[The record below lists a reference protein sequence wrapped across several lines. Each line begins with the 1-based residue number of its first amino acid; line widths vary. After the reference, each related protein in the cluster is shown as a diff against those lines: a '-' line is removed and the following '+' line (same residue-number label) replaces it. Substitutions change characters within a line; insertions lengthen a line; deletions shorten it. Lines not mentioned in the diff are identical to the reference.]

1 MPRDRLRIPPPLSD
15 LGSAAATPE
24 VPMSAKPLDAVT
36 LEIVW
41 TRLISAVDE
50 AAKVIVRTSFSTLSN
65 EANDFACVIT
75 DAEGRSLAQNSGSIP
90 SFIACLPA
98 TVRHFLARM
107 GRERMRPGDVLITN
121 NPWDATGHL
130 NDITLVKP
138 IFRGG
143 RIVAFAA
150 STSHVP
156 DIGGRVRSIEPRELY
171 EEGFHI
177 PLMHFIRE
185 GAPDETLITLLRTN
199 VRTPDQTL
207 GDVWAQASA
216 LAVIEARLLAT
227 MDDYALADL
236 EAFADDLF
244 RRSEAA
250 MRAAIRTVPPG
261 TYRYAITTD
270 GLDEP
275 FEMKVA
281 VRIADDEATFDFT
294 GTSAQQTRAINC
306 VMAYTFAMTAYA
318 IKCALLPN
326 LPNNEGVLRPLQVI
340 APEGSLLNPRFP
352 ASCGGRAAT
361 GHYVPAV
368 IFGALHQAIPEK
380 VMAAPGSPLW
390 IFTLAGLGHDGK
402 PFATVL
408 FYNGGLG
415 GRASGDGVSTLSW
428 PSNISSTPVEVAE
441 QSGRLHFH
449 GKALKPGS
457 GGDGRMRGGLGQS
470 IEIECLS
477 AQELQALFVTERTK
491 FPAPGIG
498 GGKPG
503 ALGRVAINGEGVDT
517 RRMHLLRRGDRI
529 TIETPGGG
537 GYGDPAGR
545 SAAARERDR
554 AMGYIES

>member
-1 MPRDRLRIPPPLSD
+1 MSD
-15 LGSAAATPE
+15 
-24 VPMSAKPLDAVT
+24 AKPLDAVT

-65 EANDFACVIT
+65 EANDFACVLT
-75 DAEGRSLAQNSGSIP
+75 DATGGSLAQNSGSIP

-98 TVRHFLARM
+98 TVRHFLERM
-107 GRERMRPGDVLITN
+107 GPEQMRPGDVLVTN

-138 IFRGG
+138 IFRGE
-143 RIVAFAA
+143 RLVAFAA

-156 DIGGRVRSIEPRELY
+156 DIGGRVRSVEPRELY

-177 PLMHFIRE
+177 PLMHLIRE
-185 GAPDETLITLLRTN
+185 GKPDETLIRLLRTN

-216 LAVIEARLLAT
+216 LSVIEARLVAT
-227 MDDYALADL
+227 MDDYGLEDL
-236 EAFADDLF
+236 EAFAGDLF

-250 MRAAIRTVPPG
+250 MRAAIRTVKPG
-261 TYRYAITTD
+261 TYHYAMKTD

-275 FEMKVA
+275 FEFRVA
-281 VRIADDEATFDFT
+281 VTIEDDEAIFDFT
-294 GTSAQQTRAINC
+294 GTSPQQPRAINC

-326 LPNNEGVLRPLQVI
+326 LPNNEGVLRPIKVI

-352 ASCGGRAAT
+352 APCGGRSAT

-390 IFTLAGLGHDGK
+390 IFTLAGLADDGK

-415 GRASGDGVSTLSW
+415 GRAAGDGVSVLSW

-441 QSGRLHFH
+441 QSGRLFFRE
-449 GKALKPGS
+449 KALKSGS
-457 GGDGRMRGGLGQS
+457 GGDGETRGGLGQS

-477 AQELQALFVTERTK
+477 ERELSAWFVTERTK
-491 FPAPGIG
+491 LAAPGIG
-498 GGKPG
+498 GGADG
-503 ALGRVAINGEGVDT
+503 GLGRVAINGQDVDT
-517 RRMHLLRRGDRI
+517 RRMHLLKRGDVVM
-529 TIETPGGG
+529 IETPGGG
-537 GYGDPAGR
+537 GYGDPR
-545 SAAARERDR
+545 RRPERARQHDRD
-554 AMGYIES
+554 MGYVMP

>member
-1 MPRDRLRIPPPLSD
+1 
-15 LGSAAATPE
+15 
-24 VPMSAKPLDAVT
+24 MSQAKPLDAVT

-50 AAKVIVRTSFSTLSN
+50 AARVIVRTSFSTLSN
-65 EANDFACVIT
+65 EANDFACVLT

-90 SFIACLPA
+90 SFIGCLPA
-98 TVRHFLARM
+98 TVRHFLDRM
-107 GRERMRPGDVLITN
+107 GRDEMRPGDVLITN

-143 RIVAFAA
+143 RLVAFAA

-156 DIGGRVRSIEPRELY
+156 DIGGRVRSVEPRELY

-185 GAPDETLITLLRTN
+185 GKPDETLIRLLRTN

-216 LAVIEARLLAT
+216 LSVIEARLAAM
-227 MDDYALADL
+227 MDDYGLADL
-236 EAFADDLF
+236 EAFAADLF
-244 RRSEAA
+244 ERSEAA
-250 MRAAIRTVPPG
+250 MRAAIRSVPAG
-261 TYRYAITTD
+261 TYRYAMRTD

-275 FEMKVA
+275 FEFHVA
-281 VRIADDEATFDFT
+281 VTIDGDEAIFDFS
-294 GTSAQQTRAINC
+294 GTSPQQPRAINC

-318 IKCALLPN
+318 LKCALLPG
-326 LPNNEGVLRPLQVI
+326 LPNNEGVLRPIKVI
-340 APEGSLLNPRFP
+340 APEGSLLNPRPP
-352 ASCGGRAAT
+352 ASCGGRSAT

-380 VMAAPGSPLW
+380 VMAPPGSPLW
-390 IFTLAGLGHDGK
+390 ILTLAGLTAEGR

-415 GRASGDGVSTLSW
+415 GRAAGDGVSVLSW

-441 QSGRLHFH
+441 HSGQIFFRQ
-449 GKALKPGS
+449 KALKSGS
-457 GGDGRMRGGLGQS
+457 GGDGEKRGGLGQT

-477 AQELQALFVTERTK
+477 ERELSAWFVTERTR
-491 FPAPGIG
+491 FAAPGIG
-498 GGKPG
+498 GGRHG
-503 ALGRVAINGEGVDT
+503 AAGRVAINGQDVDT
-517 RRMHLLRRGDRI
+517 RRMHLLRRGDVV

-537 GYGDPAGR
+537 GYGDPEAR
-545 SAAARERDR
+545 SQAARQHDR
-554 AMGYIES
+554 AMGYVAG

>member
-1 MPRDRLRIPPPLSD
+1 MSQ
-15 LGSAAATPE
+15 AT
-24 VPMSAKPLDAVT
+24 PLDAVT

-50 AAKVIVRTSFSTLSN
+50 AARVIVRTSFSTLAN
-65 EANDFACVIT
+65 EANDFACVLT

-90 SFIACLPA
+90 SFIGCLPA
-98 TVRHFLARM
+98 TVRHFLDRM
-107 GRERMRPGDVLITN
+107 GRDQMHPGDVLITN

-138 IFRGG
+138 IFRGN
-143 RIVAFAA
+143 RLVAFAA

-156 DIGGRVRSIEPRELY
+156 DIGGRVRSVEPRELY

-185 GAPDETLITLLRTN
+185 GKPDETLIRLLRTN

-216 LAVIEARLLAT
+216 LSVIEARLNAT
-227 MDDYALADL
+227 MDDHGLADL
-236 EAFADDLF
+236 EAFASDLF
-244 RRSEAA
+244 QRSEAA

-261 TYRYAITTD
+261 TYRYAMRTD

-275 FEMKVA
+275 FEYHVA
-281 VRIADDEATFDFT
+281 VTIEGDTATFDFT
-294 GTSAQQTRAINC
+294 GTSPQQPRAINC
-306 VMAYTFAMTAYA
+306 VLAYTFAMTAYA
-318 IKCALLPN
+318 LKCALLPN
-326 LPNNEGVLRPLQVI
+326 LPNNEGVLRPLEVI
-340 APEGSLLNPRFP
+340 APEGSLLNPRHP

-380 VMAAPGSPLW
+380 VMAAPGSPIW
-390 IFTLAGLGHDGK
+390 IMTLAGLTSEGK

-415 GRASGDGVSTLSW
+415 GRAAGDGVSALAW

-441 QSGRLHFH
+441 HSGQLLFRQ
-449 GKALKPGS
+449 KALKPGS
-457 GGDGRMRGGLGQS
+457 GGDGEMRGGLGQA
-470 IEIECLS
+470 IKVECLS
-477 AQELQALFVTERTK
+477 ERELSLWFVTERTK
-491 FPAPGIG
+491 FAAPGIG
-498 GGKPG
+498 GGRDG
-503 ALGRVAINGEGVDT
+503 VVGRIAINGQDVDT
-517 RRMHLLRRGDRI
+517 RRMHLLRRGDVV
-529 TIETPGGG
+529 TVETPGGG
-537 GYGDPAGR
+537 GYGDPARR
-545 SAAARERDR
+545 SQHARDR
-554 AMGYIES
+554 DRTMGYVEA

>member
-1 MPRDRLRIPPPLSD
+1 MSD
-15 LGSAAATPE
+15 
-24 VPMSAKPLDAVT
+24 AKPLDAVT

-65 EANDFACVIT
+65 EANDFACVLT

-98 TVRHFLARM
+98 TVRHFLDRM
-107 GRERMRPGDVLITN
+107 GLGEMRPGDVLITN

-143 RIVAFAA
+143 RLVAFAA

-156 DIGGRVRSIEPRELY
+156 DIGGRVRSVEPRELY

-177 PLMHFIRE
+177 PLMHLIRE
-185 GAPDETLITLLRTN
+185 GQPDETLIRLLRTN

-207 GDVWAQASA
+207 GDVWAQTSA
-216 LAVIEARLLAT
+216 LSVIEARLTAT
-227 MDDYALADL
+227 MDDYRLDDLA
-236 EAFADDLF
+236 AFADDLF

-250 MRAAIRTVPPG
+250 MRAALRAVPSG
-261 TYRYAITTD
+261 TYRYSMKTD

-275 FEMKVA
+275 FEFRVA
-281 VRIADDEATFDFT
+281 VTISEDEALFDFT
-294 GTSAQQTRAINC
+294 GTSPQQPRAINC

-326 LPNNEGVLRPLQVI
+326 LPNNEGVLRPIRVI
-340 APEGSLLNPRFP
+340 APEGSLLTPRFP
-352 ASCGGRAAT
+352 APCGGRSAT

-380 VMAAPGSPLW
+380 VTAAPGSPLW
-390 IFTLAGLGHDGK
+390 IFTLAGLADDGK

-408 FYNGGLG
+408 VYNGGLG
-415 GRASGDGVSTLSW
+415 GRAAGDGVSVLSW

-441 QSGRLHFH
+441 HSGRLFFR
-449 GKALKPGS
+449 GKALRPGS
-457 GGDGRMRGGLGQS
+457 GGDGEKRGGLGQA
-470 IEIECLS
+470 IVIECLS
-477 AQELQALFVTERTK
+477 ERELSAFFVTERTRLA
-491 FPAPGIG
+491 APGVG
-498 GGKPG
+498 GGG
-503 ALGRVAINGEGVDT
+503 AGAVGRVAINGQDIDT
-517 RRMHLLRRGDRI
+517 RRMHLLKRGDVV

-537 GYGDPAGR
+537 GYGDPRRRAEAIR
-545 SAAARERDR
+545 RRDL
-554 AMGYIES
+554 ALGYVEA

>member
-1 MPRDRLRIPPPLSD
+1 MS
-15 LGSAAATPE
+15 
-24 VPMSAKPLDAVT
+24 VPKPLDAVT

-90 SFIACLPA
+90 SFIGCLPA

-138 IFRGG
+138 IFRDG
-143 RIVAFAA
+143 RLVAFAA

-177 PLMHFIRE
+177 PLMHLMRE
-185 GAPDETLITLLRTN
+185 GVPDETLITLIETN
-199 VRTPDQTL
+199 VRTPEQTM
-207 GDVWAQASA
+207 GDVWAQVSA

-227 MDDYALADL
+227 MDDYGFADL
-236 EAFADDLF
+236 VAFADDLF

-250 MRAAIRTVPPG
+250 MRAAIRTVPAG
-261 TYRYAITTD
+261 TYRYAIETD

-275 FEMKVA
+275 FEMRVA
-281 VRIADDEATFDFT
+281 VTISGDEATFDFT
-294 GTSAQQTRAINC
+294 GTSPQQPRAINC
-306 VMAYTFAMTAYA
+306 VLAYTFAMTAYA

-326 LPNNEGVLRPLQVI
+326 LPNNEGVLRPIKVI

-390 IFTLAGLGHDGK
+390 IFTLAGLGEDGK

-415 GRASGDGVSTLSW
+415 GRAAGDGVSTLSW

-441 QSGRLHFH
+441 QSKRLLFH
-449 GKALKPGS
+449 SKGLKPGS
-457 GGDGRMRGGLGQS
+457 GGDGRMRGGLGQT

-477 AQELQALFVTERTK
+477 ERELQALFVTERTR
-491 FPAPGIG
+491 FAAPGIG
-498 GGKPG
+498 GGGEG
-503 ALGRVAINGEGVDT
+503 ALGRVAINGQDVDT
-517 RRMHLLRRGDRI
+517 RRMHLLKRGDRI

-537 GYGDPAGR
+537 GYGSPGERPADVR
-545 SAAARERDR
+545 RRDR
-554 AMGYIES
+554 EMGYVES

>member
-1 MPRDRLRIPPPLSD
+1 
-15 LGSAAATPE
+15 
-24 VPMSAKPLDAVT
+24 MSATSPLDAVT

-90 SFIACLPA
+90 SFIGCLPA
-98 TVRHFLARM
+98 TVRHFLDRL
-107 GRERMRPGDVLITN
+107 GRDRMRPGDVLITN

-138 IFRGG
+138 VFRAGKV
-143 RIVAFAA
+143 IAFAA

-185 GAPDETLITLLRTN
+185 GTPDETLITLLRTN

-207 GDVWAQASA
+207 GDVWAQVSA
-216 LAVIEARLLAT
+216 LSVVEARLLAT
-227 MDDYALADL
+227 MDDYGLADL

-244 RRSEAA
+244 GRSETA
-250 MRAAIRTVPPG
+250 MRAAIRKVPSG
-261 TYRYAITTD
+261 TYRYAIATD

-275 FEMKVA
+275 FQIEVA
-281 VRIADDEATFDFT
+281 VTIEDDEATFDFT
-294 GTSAQQTRAINC
+294 GTSPQQPRAINC
-306 VMAYTFAMTAYA
+306 VWVYTFAMTAYA
-318 IKCALLPN
+318 LKCALLPN
-326 LPNNEGVLRPLQVI
+326 LPNNEGVLRPIKVI
-340 APEGSLLNPRFP
+340 APEGSLLNPKFP

-390 IFTLAGLGHDGK
+390 IFTLAGLGNDGK

-415 GRASGDGVSTLSW
+415 GRAAGDGVSTLSW

-441 QSGRLHFH
+441 HSGRLRFH
-449 GKALKPGS
+449 AKALNPGS
-457 GGDGRMRGGLGQS
+457 GGDGERRGGLGQT
-470 IEIECLS
+470 IEIECL
-477 AQELQALFVTERTK
+477 ARQELQALFVTERTK

-498 GGKPG
+498 GGAAG
-503 ALGRVAINGEGVDT
+503 ALGRVAINGQDVDT
-517 RRMHLLRRGDRI
+517 RRMHLLRLGDRI
-529 TIETPGGG
+529 TIATPGGG
-537 GYGDPAGR
+537 GYGDPAMR
-545 SAAARERDR
+545 PKALRDR
-554 AMGYIES
+554 DRRLGYTST

>member
-1 MPRDRLRIPPPLSD
+1 
-15 LGSAAATPE
+15 
-24 VPMSAKPLDAVT
+24 MSEPQPLDAVT

-65 EANDFACVIT
+65 EANDFACVLT
-75 DAEGRSLAQNSGSIP
+75 DARGRSLAQNSGSIP

-98 TVRHFLARM
+98 TVQHFLARM
-107 GRERMRPGDVLITN
+107 GAGAMKPGDVLITN

-138 IFRGG
+138 IYRDG
-143 RIVAFAA
+143 RLVAFAA

-156 DIGGRVRSIEPRELY
+156 DIGGRVRSVEPREVY

-177 PLMHFIRE
+177 PLMHLIRE
-185 GAPDETLITLLRTN
+185 AAPDETLITLLRTN

-216 LAVIEARLLAT
+216 LSVIETRLLAT
-227 MDDYALADL
+227 MDDYGLADL
-236 EAFADDLF
+236 EGFAADLF

-250 MRAAIRTVPPG
+250 MRAALRTVPPG
-261 TYRYAITTD
+261 TYRYAMRTD
-270 GLDEP
+270 GLDAP
-275 FEMKVA
+275 FELQVA
-281 VRIADDEATFDFT
+281 VTIAGDEATFDFT
-294 GTSAQQTRAINC
+294 GTSPQQPRAINC

-318 IKCALLPN
+318 IKCALLPA
-326 LPNNEGVLRPLQVI
+326 LPNNEGVLAPIKVV

-390 IFTLAGLGHDGK
+390 IFTLAGLADDGK

-415 GRASGDGVSTLSW
+415 GRAAGDGVSVLSW

-441 QSGRLHFH
+441 QSGRLFFH
-449 GKALKPGS
+449 RKALRPGS
-457 GGDGRMRGGLGQS
+457 GGDGRMRGGLGQT
-470 IEIECLS
+470 IEIESLSERELS
-477 AQELQALFVTERTK
+477 AWFVTERTK
-491 FPAPGIG
+491 FAAPGMG
-498 GGKPG
+498 GGAAG
-503 ALGRVAINGEGVDT
+503 GLGRVAINGGDVDT
-517 RRMHLLRRGDRI
+517 RRMHLLQRGDRV
-529 TIETPGGG
+529 TIATPGGG
-537 GYGDPAGR
+537 GYGDPAQR
-545 SAAARERDR
+545 SVDARERDGV
-554 AMGYIES
+554 MGYSIQE

>member
-1 MPRDRLRIPPPLSD
+1 MSD
-15 LGSAAATPE
+15 G
-24 VPMSAKPLDAVT
+24 KPLDAVT

-50 AAKVIVRTSFSTLSN
+50 AARVIVRTSFSTLSN
-65 EANDFACVIT
+65 EANDFACVLT

-90 SFIACLPA
+90 SFIGCLPA
-98 TVRHFLARM
+98 TVRHFLERM
-107 GRERMRPGDVLITN
+107 RREEMRPGDVLITN

-138 IFRGG
+138 IFRED
-143 RIVAFAA
+143 RLVAFAA

-156 DIGGRVRSIEPRELY
+156 DIGGRVRSVEPREVY

-185 GAPDETLITLLRTN
+185 GRPDETLIRLLRTN

-216 LAVIEARLLAT
+216 LSVIEARLAAT
-227 MDDYALADL
+227 MDDYGL
-236 EAFADDLF
+236 EDMQGFAEDLF
-244 RRSEAA
+244 QRSEAA
-250 MRAAIRTVPPG
+250 MRAQIRTIPSG
-261 TYRYAITTD
+261 TFRYAMKTD

-275 FEMKVA
+275 FEFRVA
-281 VRIADDEATFDFT
+281 VTIDRDEATFDFT
-294 GTSAQQTRAINC
+294 GTSPQQPRAINC

-318 IKCALLPN
+318 LKCALLPN
-326 LPNNEGVLRPLQVI
+326 LPNNEGVLRPIKVI
-340 APEGSLLNPRFP
+340 APEGSLLNPRPP
-352 ASCGGRAAT
+352 ASCGGRSAT

-390 IFTLAGLGHDGK
+390 IFTLAGLTNEGK

-415 GRASGDGVSTLSW
+415 GRAAGDGVSVLSW

-441 QSGRLHFH
+441 HSGQLFFRQ
-449 GKALKPGS
+449 KALKPGS
-457 GGDGRMRGGLGQS
+457 GGDGEARGGLGQA

-477 AQELQALFVTERTK
+477 ERELSAWFVTERTK
-491 FPAPGIG
+491 FAAPGIG
-498 GGKPG
+498 GGQEG
-503 ALGRVAINGEGVDT
+503 AIGRVAINGQDVDT
-517 RRMHLLRRGDRI
+517 RRMHLLRRGDVV
-529 TIETPGGG
+529 TIDTPGGG
-537 GYGDPAGR
+537 GYGDPRRR
-545 SAAARERDR
+545 SRAARERDQR
-554 AMGYIES
+554 LGYIAGEFRA

>member
-1 MPRDRLRIPPPLSD
+1 MEPVMADQP
-15 LGSAAATPE
+15 
-24 VPMSAKPLDAVT
+24 PLDAVT

-65 EANDFACVIT
+65 EANDFACVLT
-75 DAEGRSLAQNSGSIP
+75 DAAGHSLAQNSGSIP
-90 SFIACLPA
+90 SFIGTLPA

-107 GRERMRPGDVLITN
+107 GAERMKPGDVLITN

-138 IFRGG
+138 IFQGG
-143 RIVAFAA
+143 RIIAFAA

-156 DIGGRVRSIEPRELY
+156 DIGGRVRSVEPREVY

-177 PLMHFIRE
+177 PLMHLIRE
-185 GAPDETLITLLRTN
+185 GRPDETLITLLRTN

-216 LAVIEARLLAT
+216 LGVIEARLIAT
-227 MDDYALADL
+227 MDDYGLATL
-236 EAFADDLF
+236 EAFASDLF
-244 RRSEAA
+244 SRSEAA
-250 MRAAIRTVPPG
+250 MRAAIRGVPPG
-261 TYRYAITTD
+261 TYRYTMRTD

-275 FEMKVA
+275 FDLAVA
-281 VRIADDEATFDFT
+281 VTISGDEATFDFT
-294 GTSAQQTRAINC
+294 GTSPQQARAINC
-306 VMAYTFAMTAYA
+306 VLAYTFAMTAYA

-326 LPNNEGVLRPLQVI
+326 LPNNEGVLRPIKVV

-352 ASCGGRAAT
+352 ASCGGRSAT

-368 IFGALHQAIPEK
+368 IFGALYQAIPDK

-390 IFTLAGLGHDGK
+390 IFTLTGLDEVGK

-415 GRASGDGVSTLSW
+415 GRAAGDGVSVLSW

-441 QSGRLHFH
+441 QSGRLFFRE
-449 GKALKPGS
+449 KAFVPGS
-457 GGDGRMRGGLGQS
+457 GGEGRMRGGLGQT

-477 AQELQALFVTERTK
+477 GAEMSAWFVTERTK
-491 FPAPGIG
+491 LAAPGIG
-498 GGKPG
+498 GGGDG
-503 ALGRVAINGEGVDT
+503 ALGRVAINGQNVDT
-517 RRMHLLRRGDRI
+517 RRMHLLRQGDRV
-529 TIETPGGG
+529 TIQTPGGG
-537 GYGDPAGR
+537 GYGDPARR
-545 SAAARERDR
+545 SEAARQRDR
-554 AMGYIES
+554 ELGYVAG

>member
-1 MPRDRLRIPPPLSD
+1 MPD
-15 LGSAAATPE
+15 
-24 VPMSAKPLDAVT
+24 AKPLDAVT

-90 SFIACLPA
+90 SFIGCLPA

-130 NDITLVKP
+130 NDLTLVKP
-138 IFRGG
+138 VFRDG
-143 RIVAFAA
+143 RLVAFAA

-156 DIGGRVRSIEPRELY
+156 DIGGRVRSVEPRELY

-177 PLMHFIRE
+177 PLMHLVRE
-185 GAPDETLITLLRTN
+185 GTPDQTLITLIETN
-199 VRTPDQTL
+199 VRTPEQTM

-216 LAVIEARLLAT
+216 LSVIEARLLAT
-227 MDDYALADL
+227 MDDYGFADL
-236 EAFADDLF
+236 TAFADDLF
-244 RRSEAA
+244 SRSEAA
-250 MRAAIRTVPPG
+250 MRAAIRSVPAG
-261 TYRYAITTD
+261 TYRYAMQTD

-275 FEMKVA
+275 FEMRVA
-281 VRIADDEATFDFT
+281 VTIDGDKATFDFT
-294 GTSAQQTRAINC
+294 GTSPQQPRAINC
-306 VMAYTFAMTAYA
+306 VWAYTFAMTAYA
-318 IKCALLPN
+318 LKCALLPN
-326 LPNNEGVLRPLQVI
+326 LPNNEGVLRPIKVI

-361 GHYVPAV
+361 GHYGPPG

-380 VMAAPGSPLW
+380 VVAAPGPPLW
-390 IFTLAGLGHDGK
+390 VFTLAGLGEDGR

-415 GRASGDGVSTLSW
+415 GRAAGDGVSTLSW
-428 PSNISSTPVEVAE
+428 PSNISSTPVEVSE
-441 QSGRLHFH
+441 QSRRLLFH
-449 GKALKPGS
+449 SKALKPDS
-457 GGDGRMRGGLGQS
+457 GGDGHARGGLGQA

-477 AQELQALFVTERTK
+477 AHELQALFVTERTR
-491 FPAPGIG
+491 FGAHGLGGGAPG
-498 GGKPG
+498 
-503 ALGRVAINGEGVDT
+503 AAGRVAINGQDIDT
-517 RRMHLLRRGDRI
+517 RRMHLLKRGDRI

-537 GYGDPAGR
+537 GYGDPAMR
-545 SAAARERDR
+545 PEALRERDR
-554 AMGYIES
+554 KMGYISR